1 MKRNAAWF
9 SLFIAAGLW
18 VGCTAL
24 TDFDL
29 KDSATD
35 TSIDSVDDTQIDSS
49 TDPVP
54 DTPTDTSEDP
64 IEDPV
69 EEDAAT
75 DVVDE
80 DIVTDVVDED
90 VVADIVDED
99 VAADVVEED
108 APLDLVEEDVA
119 GEEAPGCG
127 NDHIDSGEVCDGTDT
142 TGSGDCEG
150 HGFTGG
156 TIGCL
161 GDCSG
166 YVYTSCTGGCGND
179 LVEGSEECDGTDMGV
194 DPECDDHGYTSG
206 IVTCSACAY
215 VLTGCTSLCGDGIT
229 NTDETCDDYNADAC
243 GTCNAA
249 CTIAVT
255 ALAATGTI
263 VAVAK
268 TALQDAET
276 FTVSDGIN
284 AVIFELDV
292 AGDGVTSG
300 NVAVDVSTVATA
312 EEVRDTIV
320 TAINGVGAGLL
331 VTAAANAT
339 VEVLDLTNDR
349 PTLLGNVAILETV
362 TDSGFAATGMS
373 GGAAGDCAASTGC
386 STDDDC
392 SSASCTTHVCD

>member
-80 DIVTDVVDED
+80 DVVTDVVDED
-90 VVADIVDED
+90 VTVDVVEEDVVTDVVDED
-99 VAADVVEED
+99 VAVDVVEED
-108 APLDLVEEDVA
+108 VA
-119 GEEAPGCG
+119 EEEAP
-127 NDHIDSGEVCDGTDT
+127 
-142 TGSGDCEG
+142 
-150 HGFTGG
+150 
-156 TIGCL
+156 
-161 GDCSG
+161 
-166 YVYTSCTGGCGND
+166 GCGND